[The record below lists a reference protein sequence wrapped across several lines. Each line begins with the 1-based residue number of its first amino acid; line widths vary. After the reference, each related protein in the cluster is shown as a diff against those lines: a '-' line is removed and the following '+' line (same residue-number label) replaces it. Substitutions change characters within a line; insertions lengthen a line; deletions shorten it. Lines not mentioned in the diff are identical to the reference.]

1 MNILVLAGG
10 HSPERDVSLASG
22 AKVVQALRSRGHQV
36 LLLDPYKSIDL
47 HNTFAALYAAYAQES
62 YAHNIPSKAPDLAAL
77 KAEFGHGDDMIG
89 RNVLAACK
97 LADVVFLA
105 LHGSLGENG
114 QLQATLDLHAVRYTG
129 SGHVGCALAMDKNIA
144 KTMMQ
149 AAGVQTPHCATADTA
164 NLPLVVKPASG
175 GSSIGVSI
183 AHTADELTQALAL
196 AREQE
201 DNIVVERL
209 IEGREF
215 SVGVLDGQ
223 ALPVIEICPNDG
235 WFDYANKYQAGATQ
249 EICPAEI
256 PAELASAMQAAA
268 LTAHKA
274 LRLGSYSRVDF
285 MTDAQGEMYCLEAN
299 TLPGLAPTSLLP
311 QEAAAVGISYEDL
324 CEKIV
329 SLAL

>member
-22 AKVVQALRSRGHQV
+22 ANVVQALRSRGHQV

-47 HNTFAALYAAYAQES
+47 HGSFAALYAAYAQEN
-62 YAHNIPSKAPDLAAL
+62 YAHSIPSQAPDLAAF
-77 KAEFGHGDDMIG
+77 KAEFGNGDDMLG
-89 RNVLAACK
+89 RNVLVACK

-144 KTMMQ
+144 KIMMQ
-149 AAGVQTPHCATADTA
+149 AAGVQTPLCAAA
-164 NLPLVVKPASG
+164 SAENLPLVVKPANG
-175 GSSIGVSI
+175 GSSIGCSI
-183 AHTADELTQALAL
+183 ARTADELAQALAD

-201 DNIVVERL
+201 DNIVIERF

-223 ALPVIEICPNDG
+223 VLPVIEIIPNTG
-235 WFDYANKYQAGATQ
+235 WFDYANKYQGTTD
-249 EICPAEI
+249 EICPADI
-256 PAELASAMQAAA
+256 PDDLAQTMQAAA
-268 LTAHKA
+268 LNAHNA

-285 MTDAQGEMYCLEAN
+285 MTDAQGEIYCLEAN
-299 TLPGLAPTSLLP
+299 TLPGLAPASLLP
-311 QEAAAVGISYEDL
+311 QEAAAAGISYEDL

-329 SLAL
+329 SLAM